1 VESGEW
7 RQLDSNQRRCWR
19 VENGTKSTD
28 FLIYWRFGERGK
40 GKGGVSGDGV
50 ASGDWEVGT
59 CGKWE
64 Y

>member
-1 VESGEW
+1 VESEEW

-40 GKGGVSGDGV
+40 GKGEGWS
-50 ASGDWEVGT
+50 VG
-59 CGKWE
+59 
-64 Y
+64 